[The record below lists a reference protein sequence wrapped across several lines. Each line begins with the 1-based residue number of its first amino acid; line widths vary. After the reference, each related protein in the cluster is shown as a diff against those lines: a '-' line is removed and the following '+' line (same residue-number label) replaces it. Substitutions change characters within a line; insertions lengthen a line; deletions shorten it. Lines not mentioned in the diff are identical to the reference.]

1 MMAKG
6 KLKLLCLNLVGP
18 DFGAAL
24 IQVPAQ
30 SDISVSL
37 EEKVMPQLVSYT
49 PEKPPSH
56 LPKTLLFQVEL
67 NKSFIVITRWCI
79 FLA

>member
-37 EEKVMPQLVSYT
+37 GEKVVPQLVSYT
-49 PEKPPSH
+49 AEKPPSLH
-56 LPKTLLFQVEL
+56 NTLKILLQVV
-67 NKSFIVITRWCI
+67 F
-79 FLA
+79 